1 MKDNLLELLLNL
13 FEKTLSQ
20 IKESSIA
27 SNSDPNDVETEIT
40 ESFISSDVSALDF
53 SYLKAAKDNSM
64 RVFSFDERIKLTK
77 ASYQFLTR
85 MRAWGIIAQ
94 EAFEVIIHQ
103 LLFSSSRFVS
113 LEETKWT
120 IRDVLAN
127 SLDSEQLAF
136 LDLILYHQEDQLTL
150 Q

>member
-20 IKESSIA
+20 LKESNAA
-27 SNSDPNDVETEIT
+27 SNQDPVDDETT
-40 ESFISSDVSALDF
+40 ELFTSSDVAALDF
-53 SYLKAAKDNSM
+53 SYLKAAKDNST

-77 ASYQFLTR
+77 ASYQFLSR
-85 MRAWGIIAQ
+85 VSAWGVIAQ

-136 LDLILYHQEDQLTL
+136 LDLVLYHKEDQLTL